1 MANLQIIENAPAKI
15 NLALHVVGQR
25 DDGYHL
31 LESLVA
37 FTEFGDRILGHIS
50 TENSFDIVGPFASE
64 LTADHA
70 EDNLVI
76 RARDALAHYAKDHN
90 YSPAPVHLT
99 CEKNLPIA
107 SGMGGGSADA
117 AATLRLLIK
126 LWKLEIPAADL
137 ANIAIDLGADVPMC
151 LVNSPLCARGIGED
165 ITLLSS
171 FPQCHIIIANPLVA
185 VSTPTVF
192 KALSQKNNTAMVD
205 PGPITTISDLIR
217 FLTQSRNDLENPA
230 IDISPEIKSCLDAL
244 GATIPSF
251 ARMSGSGASC
261 FALYQDEIQ
270 AKKAMDILTSKYPD
284 WFVALSEI
292 KGI

>member
-50 TENSFDIVGPFASE
+50 TENTFDIIGPFASE
-64 LTADHA
+64 LTTGHA

-76 RARDALAHYAKDHN
+76 RARDALARYATEHN
-90 YSPAPVHLT
+90 CPPAPVHLT

-107 SGMGGGSADA
+107 SGLGGGSADA

-137 ANIAIDLGADVPMC
+137 ANIAVDLGADVPMC
-151 LVNSPLCARGIGED
+151 LVNSPLCARGIGAD

-171 FPQCHIIIANPLVA
+171 FPPCHIIIANPLVA

-192 KALSQKNNTAMVD
+192 KALSKRNNAAMVD
-205 PGPITTISDLIR
+205 PDPITTISDLIR

-230 IDISPEIKSCLDAL
+230 IYISPEIKSCLDAL

-261 FALYQDEIQ
+261 FALYQNEIQ
-270 AKKAMDILTSKYPD
+270 AKIAMDILTSNYPD